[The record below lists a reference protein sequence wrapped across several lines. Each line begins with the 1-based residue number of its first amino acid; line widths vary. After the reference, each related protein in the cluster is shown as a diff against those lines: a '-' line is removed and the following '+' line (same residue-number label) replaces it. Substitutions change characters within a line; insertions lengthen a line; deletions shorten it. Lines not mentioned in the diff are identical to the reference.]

1 MGITA
6 AYVRDRL
13 PEIRKEYNKYDRGR
27 LLLIAGSYGM
37 AGACI
42 LACRSALRSGIG
54 YLNAAVPKEIYGIVA
69 GAVPEAVFTVYEKPE
84 DLAEA
89 LGKADAVL
97 LGPGLGTLRDDIS
110 AFVFSEGTKPLL
122 IDADGLNA
130 LAAQPRA
137 FSGRDVVLTPHEGEM
152 ARLLGTSSAEVRLDR
167 RGALLRAAELYQAAV
182 LLKGPE
188 TLVTGSDVILENHTG
203 NPCLATAG
211 SGDVLSGIIG
221 TLMAQGV
228 KASEAA
234 AMGAWI
240 HGSAGDLAAERFGI
254 RSARPSDVIEMI
266 PEVFL
271 RLEGRLL

>member
-110 AFVFSEGTKPLL
+110 AFVLSEGTKPLL

-188 TLVTGSDVILENHTG
+188 TLVTGSDAILENHTG

>member
-110 AFVFSEGTKPLL
+110 AFVFSEGTTPLL